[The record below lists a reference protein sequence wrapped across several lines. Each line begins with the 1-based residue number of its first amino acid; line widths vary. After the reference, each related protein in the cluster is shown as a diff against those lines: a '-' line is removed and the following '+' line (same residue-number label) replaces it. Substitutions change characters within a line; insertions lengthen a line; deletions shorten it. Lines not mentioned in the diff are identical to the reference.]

1 MKKKVT
7 ALLSVGALALSM
19 FSPAAV
25 SVSAETEYK
34 DWNAERYGDRI
45 DIDGQLKKQS
55 EEPGFKKEANQ
66 KVEKEAKSNEFDEEE
81 LSAQNESSDS
91 NFTYDG
97 GTKSFLNR
105 DLEFKD
111 FTLRSVGE
119 HVEVWVADDL
129 SFPEEDERPAHEITQ
144 EQVDTL
150 TAEFDSNMYPV
161 ATDFFGSPDS
171 LDGSNAELEDL
182 GIVPEGYYEGDG
194 DKVLLMVDNVKDDNY
209 YDPEYP
215 FFVAGFFWQT
225 LENYTDRNM
234 ITIDS
239 RDWDTRLENTFFGTT
254 IHELQHLIHSDNDSD
269 ETSWLNEGMS
279 TFSEYL
285 GGYGLDSG
293 SINFLLDHPENS
305 LTSWDEHV
313 GAETGPETIA
323 DYGLV
328 QLFTLYNYERFG
340 QEFIRDVATS
350 ELNSIE
356 SYEKAFKDFGIDV
369 TFNDVYQDFT
379 SALVLDD
386 TKYKGGIYGFENI
399 DLRDLPVEDG
409 QKRGMTVNFEKAKEY
424 EKDGVPAWGTDFKEF
439 NIEPGQKVKDFTF
452 NGIDFM
458 PIQWETTEDPLGSGD
473 QVLWGGEG
481 DEADNK
487 LIFEADLTNLNTAT
501 LTFNHY
507 LDIEEQ
513 WDFGMVQ
520 VSTDNGDTWT
530 SLENENTR
538 SDVVEQGY
546 PKIKENVPGFT
557 GYTDGYVNES
567 FDLSEY
573 TGEEILVSFRYLT
586 DWGYNDAGWFIKDIA
601 VPEAGISYNGNNDIQ
616 EDFVNEN
623 ELKENYVNYGVT
635 FIKENP
641 GGKHEVIEV
650 DPFNVTQE
658 DALNIKKAF
667 RPGKTYM
674 TTYYAA
680 PQDELNPVPFEYE
693 IKFKDKGHGKDHPG
707 KGKGKHK
714 DHPGKGKG
722 HDKDHGKGK
731 GKDHD
736 KGHGHR

>member
-1 MKKKVT
+1 MKKKMT
-7 ALLSVGALALSM
+7 ALLSVSALTLSL
-19 FSPAAV
+19 FAPSAATN
-25 SVSAETEYK
+25 VSAESEYK
-34 DWNAERYGDRI
+34 NWNTERYGDRI
-45 DIDGQLKKQS
+45 DIDGLLKKQS
-55 EEPGFKKEANQ
+55 EQPGFKQEANQ
-66 KVEKEAKSNEFDEEE
+66 KVKENAAETDFNEDAAGDD
-81 LSAQNESSDS
+81 SSSSDS

-97 GTKSFLNR
+97 GTKSFLDR
-105 DLEFKD
+105 DLAFKE

-119 HVEVWVADDL
+119 HVEVWVANDL
-129 SFPEEDERPAHEITQ
+129 AFPEDDERPAHKITQ
-144 EQVDTL
+144 EQVDKMA
-150 TAEFDSNMYPV
+150 AEFDSNMYPV
-161 ATDFFGSPDS
+161 ATDFFGTPDS
-171 LDGSNAELEDL
+171 LDGSNSLLEEL
-182 GIVPEGYYEGDG
+182 GYVPEGYYEGEG

-239 RDWDTRLENTFFGTT
+239 RDWDTRLESTFFGTT

-279 TFSEYL
+279 TFSEFL

-305 LTSWDEHV
+305 LTSWDEHQ

-340 QEFIRDVATS
+340 PEFIRSVALS

-356 SYEKAFKDFGIDV
+356 SFEKAYEEFGLDV
-369 TFNDVYQDFT
+369 TFNEVYQDFS

-386 TKYKGGIYGFENI
+386 EEYKGGIHGFENI
-399 DLRDLPVEDG
+399 DLRDLPVNG
-409 QKRGMTVNFEKAKEY
+409 QDEPRGMTVNFEEAKQY

-439 NIEPGQKVKDFTF
+439 NIEPGQKVTDFSF

-458 PIQWETTEDPLGSGD
+458 PIQWETTEDPLGSGEE
-473 QVLWGGEG
+473 VLWGGKS

-487 LIFEADLTNLNTAT
+487 LIFEADLTSADNPT
-501 LTFNHY
+501 LQFEHY

-513 WDFGMVQ
+513 WDFGVVQ
-520 VSTDNGDTWT
+520 VSTDNGETWT

-538 SDVVEQGY
+538 SDVVDQGY

-557 GYTDGYVNES
+557 GHTDEYVDET

-573 TGEEILVSFRYLT
+573 AGEEVLVSFRYLT
-586 DWGYNDAGWFIKDIA
+586 DWGYTDSGWFIKDISI
-601 VPEAGISYNGNNDIQ
+601 PEAGISYDGSNDIQ

-635 FIKENP
+635 FIKENED
-641 GGKHEVIEV
+641 GDHQVIEV
-650 DPFNVTQE
+650 DPFNITEE
-658 DALNIKKAF
+658 DALDIQKAF

-693 IKFKDKGHGKDHPG
+693 IEYKEKGPNKE
-707 KGKGKHK
+707 
-714 DHPGKGKG
+714 
-722 HDKDHGKGK
+722 
-731 GKDHD
+731 
-736 KGHGHR
+736 